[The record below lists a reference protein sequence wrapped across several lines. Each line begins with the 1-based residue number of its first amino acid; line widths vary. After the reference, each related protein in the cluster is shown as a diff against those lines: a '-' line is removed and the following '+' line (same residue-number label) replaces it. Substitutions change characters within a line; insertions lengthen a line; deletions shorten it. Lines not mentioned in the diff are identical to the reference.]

1 MQFTEGAFSRGV
13 ARMRSY
19 EENEQS
25 YLGKVGSKANEGKQV
40 IIYLLS
46 FTVIANENMA
56 ANETNIFQPLYK
68 QDEHANVLRQ
78 QIIDWAREQTKRLEQ
93 LNVQHLV
100 QALQVGGGKDRVSKA
115 V

>member
-1 MQFTEGAFSRGV
+1 
-13 ARMRSY
+13 
-19 EENEQS
+19 
-25 YLGKVGSKANEGKQV
+25 
-40 IIYLLS
+40 
-46 FTVIANENMA
+46 MA